1 MNTNA
6 DLFGGKYTVEEVERI
21 MNINAR
27 PSMLKKPFNPVF
39 KKSATEH
46 APTWEEKREVSF
58 SLVHPYFIFLINCLS
73 LVLVCAF
80 LD

>member
-46 APTWEEKREVSF
+46 APTWEEKREVSI
-58 SLVHPYFIFLINCLS
+58 SLVHPYFIFNDLLISGFS
-73 LVLVCAF
+73 LYIS
-80 LD
+80 